1 VCSSDLVFT
10 QEVLEKMEPII
21 NNYFK
26 YKSLEEMEEV
36 EKKFNNI
43 IDDNEDEINGF
54 SDSIDAEDIFG

>member
-1 VCSSDLVFT
+1 
-10 QEVLEKMEPII
+10 MEPII